1 MTGGRRSVT
10 PARPRVRKDGTTA
23 ELASYILISSRMA
36 RDVLVTHSRE
46 RSVWYESIDAG
57 KHQRQSGSG
66 RERWRP
72 HLAASAPPAAGLLTF
87 ATAQGAAGASLH
99 LALEHGRRH
108 TAPPGPGHGPAA
120 ALMAARWFAV
130 LRPRLAALRPRSA
143 AMAHR
148 PPPVSRLL
156 SSGGSSPSPT
166 DVLAAEL
173 ARLADLPRAQFLAG
187 LAQTTDVVTGGMPQ
201 VFLLAAAASSHLSV
215 PR

>member
-1 MTGGRRSVT
+1 MRVEDLSVL
-10 PARPRVRKDGTTA
+10 VL
-23 ELASYILISSRMA
+23 ELLVLADA
-36 RDVLVTHSRE
+36 RDATTH
-46 RSVWYESIDAG
+46 
-57 KHQRQSGSG
+57 
-66 RERWRP
+66 
-72 HLAASAPPAAGLLTF
+72 AAI
-87 ATAQGAAGASLH
+87 
-99 LALEHGRRH
+99 
-108 TAPPGPGHGPAA
+108 
-120 ALMAARWFAV
+120 
-130 LRPRLAALRPRSA
+130 AALRPRSA

-148 PPPVSRLL
+148 PSPVSRLL

>member
-1 MTGGRRSVT
+1 
-10 PARPRVRKDGTTA
+10 
-23 ELASYILISSRMA
+23 
-36 RDVLVTHSRE
+36 
-46 RSVWYESIDAG
+46 VWYESIDAG

-87 ATAQGAAGASLH
+87 ATAQGAAGCLP
-99 LALEHGRRH
+99 LIWPWGKHGRRY
-108 TAPPGPGHGPAA
+108 TAPPGHGPAA

-156 SSGGSSPSPT
+156 SSGGSSPSPSPT